1 MSDMRDPLATARGLG
16 SAKDGVNHWWMQRVT
31 AIALLL
37 LSPWF
42 IYFAVSLIGAD
53 HFTVRAMIAKPLNA
67 TLLVSFV
74 IAMCWHARLGMQ
86 VVVEDY
92 IHGWQELT
100 LQLVIKFAYAIAA
113 IAAIIAIGRIVFSA

>member
-1 MSDMRDPLATARGLG
+1 MSNMRDPLATARGLG

-31 AIALLL
+31 AISLLVL
-37 LSPWF
+37 APWF

-53 HFTVRAMIAKPLNA
+53 YFTVRAVIAKPLNA
-67 TLLVSFV
+67 TMLVSFI
-74 IAMCWHARLGMQ
+74 IAMSWHARLGLQ

-92 IHGWQELT
+92 IHGWQELA
-100 LQLVIKFAYAIAA
+100 LQLVIKFAYTIAA

>member
-1 MSDMRDPLATARGLG
+1 MTTMRDPLATARGLG

-53 HFTVRAMIAKPLNA
+53 LLAVRAAIAQPLNA
-67 TLLVSFV
+67 TLLVSFM
-74 IAMCWHARLGMQ
+74 IAMLWHARLGLQ

-92 IHGWQELT
+92 VHGWQEIT
-100 LQLVIKFAYAIAA
+100 LQLIIKFVYAIAA

>member
-1 MSDMRDPLATARGLG
+1 MTDMRDPLATARGLG

-42 IYFAVSLIGAD
+42 IYFAVSLVGAD
-53 HFTVRAMIAKPLNA
+53 QFSVRAAIAQPLNA
-67 TLLVSFV
+67 TLLVSFM
-74 IAMCWHARLGMQ
+74 IAMLWHARLGLQ

-92 IHGWQELT
+92 IHGWQEIT
-100 LQLVIKFAYAIAA
+100 LQLIIKFVYAIAA

>member
-1 MSDMRDPLATARGLG
+1 MSNMRDPLATARGLG

-53 HFTVRAMIAKPLNA
+53 HFTVKAAIAKPLNA
-67 TLLVSFV
+67 TLLVSFI
-74 IAMCWHARLGMQ
+74 IAMLWHARLGLQ

-92 IHGWQELT
+92 IHGWQEIT
-100 LQLVIKFAYAIAA
+100 LQLLIKFAYAIAA
-113 IAAIIAIGRIVFSA
+113 IAAILAIGRIVFSA

>member
-1 MSDMRDPLATARGLG
+1 MSTMRDPLATARGLG

-53 HFTVRAMIAKPLNA
+53 QETVRAAIAKPLNA
-67 TLLVSFV
+67 TLLVSFI
-74 IAMCWHARLGMQ
+74 IAMFWHARLGLQ

-92 IHGWQELT
+92 VHGWMEWT
-100 LQLVIKFAYAIAA
+100 LQILIKFAYAIAA
-113 IAAIIAIGRIVFSA
+113 IASILAIGRIVFSA

>member
-1 MSDMRDPLATARGLG
+1 MTSMRDPLATARGLG

-53 HFTVRAMIAKPLNA
+53 QLSVRAAIAQPLNA
-67 TLLVSFV
+67 TLLVSFM
-74 IAMCWHARLGMQ
+74 IAMLWHARLGLQ
-86 VVVEDY
+86 IVVEDY
-92 IHGWQELT
+92 IHGWQEIT
-100 LQLVIKFAYAIAA
+100 LQLIIKFVYAIAA

>member
-1 MSDMRDPLATARGLG
+1 MSNMRDPLATARGLG

-31 AIALLL
+31 AIALLI

-53 HFTVRAMIAKPLNA
+53 HYAVTAAIAKPLNA

-74 IAMCWHARLGMQ
+74 IAIFWHARLGLQ
-86 VVVEDY
+86 VVIEDY
-92 IHGWQELT
+92 IHGWQEIT
-100 LQLVIKFAYAIAA
+100 LQLIIKFAYAIAA
-113 IAAIIAIGRIVFSA
+113 IASILAIGRIVFSA